1 MVGHSRRGKAA
12 VLAGAFDERVALV
25 VPHQAGTGGDALSR
39 GTITQEPVFLV
50 NWFYPNWFNDIFASY
65 NFRVHKLPIDQ
76 HELVALA
83 APRAV
88 MVTASEGYRWAGFS
102 SSLRGMRQIDEVYRL
117 FGVDGLVGDGMV
129 MYEEPVVA
137 SEVGNLLQ
145 YRREDGHRLDP
156 GYWKVILDYAT
167 VVFGRVDLR

>member
-1 MVGHSRRGKAA
+1 
-12 VLAGAFDERVALV
+12 
-25 VPHQAGTGGDALSR
+25 
-39 GTITQEPVFLV
+39 
-50 NWFYPNWFNDIFASY
+50 
-65 NFRVHKLPIDQ
+65 
-76 HELVALA
+76 
-83 APRAV
+83 
-88 MVTASEGYRWAGFS
+88 
-102 SSLRGMRQIDEVYRL
+102 
-117 FGVDGLVGDGMV
+117 MV